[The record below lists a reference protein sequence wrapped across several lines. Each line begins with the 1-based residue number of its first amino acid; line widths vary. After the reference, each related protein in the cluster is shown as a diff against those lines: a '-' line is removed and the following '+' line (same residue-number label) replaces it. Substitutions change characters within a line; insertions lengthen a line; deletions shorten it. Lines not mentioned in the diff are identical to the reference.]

1 MPKLDL
7 RQTEERTD
15 LTLADVPEG
24 DWWLD
29 TNGIPYQR
37 ENSAECVYYDPNC
50 CTFCISSMLPKE
62 VKILRKVCGP
72 IELIWE

>member
-7 RQTEERTD
+7 RQNEEHKD
-15 LTLADVPEG
+15 LTLADVPMGE
-24 DWWLD
+24 WWLND
-29 TNGIPYQR
+29 DGIPYQR
-37 ENSAECVYYDPNC
+37 ESSSECVYYDPED